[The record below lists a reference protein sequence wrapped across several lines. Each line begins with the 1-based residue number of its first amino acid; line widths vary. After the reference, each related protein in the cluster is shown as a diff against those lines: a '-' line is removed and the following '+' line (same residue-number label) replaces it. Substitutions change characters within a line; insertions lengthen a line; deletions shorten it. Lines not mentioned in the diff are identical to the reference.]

1 MRNGDGVRGQRYLR
15 VLVTI
20 LTTICQSE
28 FVAAGDRRIRGRLV
42 LAQCDVPQGSQMMAG
57 IASWEPPEPCKL
69 PRAGW
74 TAQANLESEDKVE
87 VGSGVRDPL
96 AVWLLCFAN
105 EPLKSFSR
113 GTVQGRRFRRI
124 HSSRWVDQ
132 SDC

>member
-1 MRNGDGVRGQRYLR
+1 MDDFDNKPINL
-15 VLVTI
+15 I
-20 LTTICQSE
+20 

-69 PRAGW
+69 PQAGW
-74 TAQANLESEDKVE
+74 TAQANLESEDEVE

-113 GTVQGRRFRRI
+113 GPYRDVVSEESTVPAVLT
-124 HSSRWVDQ
+124 SRTI
-132 SDC
+132 SDHRPRVII